1 VNAEVDTEKRLEALE
16 KANTHLET
24 ANFNLQARVVQLENE
39 LKAQE
44 MLLAKQDQHWL
55 ARMGQVQREA
65 DDAVEVAKL
74 SASKPDIPVD
84 WVQCELL
91 VDKLLRVGKLPRDK
105 LSIRSRD
112 TVFAAAS
119 RVESDE
125 AVARGLQLMEGA
137 TNEIRDLGLEVA
149 LGCLAVMRE
158 NSLAALNTVTELQEA
173 SSKQQAVLDHLEKR
187 LQDQRL
193 ESDQLRAQSQRAAW
207 PNGAGMMRTESSS
220 SSVQQFD
227 EADIVTTIPRSKSH
241 SSASGV
247 LVSAS
252 GNRRQHLPRPNS
264 MSRASSAVDD
274 DSRRSRA
281 MGTESDSEFDDDSE
295 ANSDS
300 VGSRVRSS
308 SSSTQRHRSLSHAT
322 VKFESDFDHD
332 SVSRRG
338 LKKQDGSRRPVLA
351 SGAESSTASPSAMMK
366 VLQPQGISLGSNERI
381 GSDMIRK
388 RMELLQSGSLFVKYG
403 RFGKPHVRF
412 VWCSADLEHLHY
424 RTVRSSIPKAS
435 ISTRTISR
443 VLVGQTTRVFDRAKQ
458 DARAPFCFSIEY
470 EDART
475 LDLEVADGGELHELK
490 MAKRGEWVE
499 ALQLL
504 VKLKH
509 AATISALTANAIQTR
524 NSVGIVTEFPPSESS
539 VGTPST
545 MPEELSGR

>member
-1 VNAEVDTEKRLEALE
+1 MNAEVDTEKRLEALE

-24 ANFNLQARVVQLENE
+24 TNFNLQARVVQLENE

-44 MLLAKQDQHWL
+44 MLLAKQEQHWL
-55 ARMGQVQREA
+55 ARMEQVQREA
-65 DDAVEVAKL
+65 DDAVEAAKV
-74 SASKPDIPVD
+74 SASKPEIPVD

-91 VDKLLRVGKLPRDK
+91 VDKLVRAGKLPRDM
-105 LSIRSRD
+105 LPIRSRD

-119 RVESDE
+119 RVESDG
-125 AVARGLQLMEGA
+125 AVVRGLQLVEEA
-137 TNEIRDLGLEVA
+137 TTAIRDLGLESA

-158 NSLAALNTVTELQEA
+158 NSLAALSTATELQEA

-193 ESDQLRAQSQRAAW
+193 ESDQIRAQSQRAAW
-207 PNGAGMMRTESSS
+207 LNGAMVVRTESSS

-241 SSASGV
+241 SSASG
-247 LVSAS
+247 AS
-252 GNRRQHLPRPNS
+252 VPASSNRRQHLPRPSS
-264 MSRASSAVDD
+264 MSRASSVVDD

-322 VKFESDFDHD
+322 VKFESDSDRD
-332 SVSRRG
+332 TASRRG
-338 LKKQDGSRRPVLA
+338 SKKQDGSRRPVLA
-351 SGAESSTASPSAMMK
+351 SGTGSSTTPPSAMTK
-366 VLQPQGISLGSNERI
+366 VLQPQGISLGSNVGI

-424 RTVRSSIPKAS
+424 RTVRSSVPKAS
-435 ISTRTISR
+435 IATRTISR
-443 VLVGQTTRVFDRAKQ
+443 VLVGQTTRVFERAKQ

-490 MAKRGEWVE
+490 MTKRGEWVE

-509 AATISALTANAIQTR
+509 AATISALTATVIQAR
-524 NSVGIVTEFPPSESS
+524 NSVGVAMEFPPSECS

-545 MPEELSGR
+545 VPE